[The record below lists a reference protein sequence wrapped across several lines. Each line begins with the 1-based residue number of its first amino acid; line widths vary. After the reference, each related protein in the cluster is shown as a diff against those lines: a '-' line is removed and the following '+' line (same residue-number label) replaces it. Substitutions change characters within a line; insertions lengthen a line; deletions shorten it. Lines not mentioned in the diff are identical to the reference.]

1 MNDDDIIEDAERVF
15 TKTKP
20 MPRSYAEEQARIHQ
34 NYLRL
39 KRERLAREAAIKVH

>member
-1 MNDDDIIEDAERVF
+1 MNNDNHIEDAERVF

-20 MPRSYAEEQARIHQ
+20 MPKSYEQEQRAIYQ

-39 KRERLAREAAIKVH
+39 KRERLERESEKH